1 MMPAGPVPRWVLFGL
16 VLLAGLLLPLALPN
30 ELFRTGNPA
39 LGPFCIAPVFIA
51 ASLAPTFGA
60 AALLGVVFG
69 AVSTALSSFWLMFFQ
84 DFSIWTYGGTILGY
98 AGYNALLFAFLRGFG
113 KVARRYRPFI
123 FAMAWALYEYFKS
136 VGFLAYP
143 WGLIAYPVS
152 DWLPLVQF
160 IDTTGIW
167 GLSFLAALANSLVAE
182 WAMYA
187 WNAAPPLAAV
197 SRLGPSRLAWR
208 SMLARD
214 AAFTGIVLAVILG
227 YGFLRLAQPEPAG
240 RTATFLLVQQN
251 IDPWDSGK
259 ARAGP
264 TRINQDL
271 TLQGLAEAGRPID
284 LVAWSETSVMDAY
297 VRLGD
302 GFDRKSSMVPFAQEA
317 GVPILFGGVVIV
329 DARRNLF
336 MNGAILISPEGEILD
351 TYGKMHPVPFAESIP
366 FFTFPPV
373 QWFFTRVVGVW
384 FPWVQ
389 GTRFTIFRVPL
400 SEGGELAFGA
410 PICFEDA
417 FSDLCRRFILNGAGL
432 WVNLTNDYWSKTVS
446 SEYQHFQVARFRA
459 VENRR
464 VLVRSTNGGVTA
476 VVDPKGRITAMLP
489 TFERTSLTI
498 SVPVADRALTPY
510 TVLGDWFPW
519 TLAGVL
525 LLLLVVDLA
534 ATRRLGEELGRIR
547 PLPVAA
553 PAP

>member
-1 MMPAGPVPRWVLFGL
+1 MRHRLPQTRPVPRRVLFGL
-16 VLLAGLLLPLALPN
+16 VLLAAVMLPLALPN
-30 ELFRTGNPA
+30 EIFRTGNPA
-39 LGPFCIAPVFIA
+39 FGPVCIAPVFVA
-51 ASLAPTFGA
+51 VSLAPTFGT
-60 AALLGVVFG
+60 AALLGVLFG

-98 AGYNALLFAFLRGFG
+98 AAFNALLFAFLRGFST
-113 KVARRYRPFI
+113 VARWYRPFV
-123 FAMAWALYEYFKS
+123 FAMAWALYEYLKS

-143 WGLIAYPVS
+143 WGLVAYPIS
-152 DWLPLVQF
+152 DFLPLVQF

-167 GLSFLAALANSLVAE
+167 GLSFLAAMANTIVAE

-187 WNAAPPLAAV
+187 WNVANPLPAV
-197 SRLGPSRLAWR
+197 SRSGPARITWR
-208 SMLARD
+208 SMLVRD
-214 AAFTGIVLAVILG
+214 AAFAGIVLACVLG
-227 YGFLRLAQPEPAG
+227 YGFFRLVQPEPAG
-240 RTATFLLVQQN
+240 RTANLLLVQQN

-259 ARAGP
+259 PRVGG

-271 TLQGLAEAGRPID
+271 TLQGLAEAGFPVD

-302 GFDRKSSMVPFAQEA
+302 GFDRKSSMVPFAQQT
-317 GVPILFGGVVIV
+317 GVPIMFGGVVIV

-336 MNGAILISPEGEILD
+336 MNGAILISPKGEIVD

-366 FFTFPPV
+366 GFRFAPV

-389 GTRFTIFRVPL
+389 GKEYTIFRVPL
-400 SEGGELAFGA
+400 AAGGELAFGA

-417 FSDLCRRFILNGAGL
+417 FSDLCRRFIRDGADL

-464 VLVRSTNGGVTA
+464 VLVRSTNGGVTT
-476 VVDPKGRITAMLP
+476 VVGPTGKVKAMLP
-489 TFERTSLTI
+489 LFERGKLAV
-498 SVPVADRALTPY
+498 SVPVPDGALTPY
-510 TVLGDWFPW
+510 TILGDWFPW
-519 TLAGVL
+519 ALACVL
-525 LLLLVVDLA
+525 FVLLVVDLA
-534 ATRRLGEELGRIR
+534 TGRRRN
-547 PLPVAA
+547 P
-553 PAP
+553 

>member
-1 MMPAGPVPRWVLFGL
+1 MSAPFVATRPVPRRLLFGL
-16 VLLAGLLLPLALPN
+16 VLAAAVLLPLALPN
-30 ELFRTGNPA
+30 EIFRTGNPA
-39 LGPFCIAPVFIA
+39 LGPFCIAPVFVA
-51 ASLAPTFGA
+51 VSLAPTFGT

-84 DFSIWTYGGTILGY
+84 EFSIWTYGGTILGY
-98 AGYNALLFAFLRGFG
+98 AAYNALLFAFLRGFDS
-113 KVARRYRPFI
+113 VARRYRPFV

-143 WGLIAYPVS
+143 WGLVAYPVS

-167 GLSFLAALANSLVAE
+167 GLSFLAALANAIVAE

-187 WNAAPPLAAV
+187 WNGAPPLAAV
-197 SRLGPSRLAWR
+197 SRRGPVRPAWR
-208 SMLARD
+208 SMLVRD
-214 AAFTGIVLAVILG
+214 AAFTGIVLAVVLG
-227 YGFLRLAQPEPAG
+227 YGWYRLAQPEPAG
-240 RTATFLLVQQN
+240 RTASLLLVQQN

-259 ARAGP
+259 ARKGG
-264 TRINQDL
+264 TEINQEL
-271 TLQGLAEAGRPID
+271 TLEGLAAAGGPVD

-297 VRLGD
+297 VTPDRR
-302 GFDRKSSMVPFAQEA
+302 FDRKSSMVPFARQV

-329 DARRNLF
+329 DVRRNLF
-336 MNGAILISPEGEILD
+336 MNGVALISPEGEILD

-373 QWFFTRVVGVW
+373 RWFFTRVVGVW

-389 GTRFTIFRVPL
+389 GKRFTIFRVPL
-400 SEGGELAFGA
+400 TAGGELAFGA

-417 FSDLCRRFILNGAGL
+417 FSDLCRRFILEGADL
-432 WVNLTNDYWSKTVS
+432 WVNLTNDYWSKTMS
-446 SEYQHFQVARFRA
+446 SEYQHFQVARLRA

-476 VVDPKGRITAMLP
+476 VVDPKGRVTAMLP
-489 TFERTSLTI
+489 MFERRSLAV
-498 SVPVADRALTPY
+498 SVPVADGELTPY

-519 TLAGVL
+519 VLAAAL
-525 LLLLVVDLA
+525 LALLVVDLA
-534 ATRRLGEELGRIR
+534 AGRYRTRRR
-547 PLPVAA
+547 
-553 PAP
+553 